1 MNGELLLD
9 HNKPTLKTCC
19 TMTTV
24 TSDVPQVL
32 CETLSESSA
41 EGPDLAKVIEDRR
54 IRKESEKYSSGE
66 SADSWGS
73 ASRKASQRVAKSDS
87 EMIHRSESY
96 FALLLQISKLEAE
109 KGDLQMQMEFDAMAY
124 REVYKVAQELEENLT
139 AANAEIEDNLVEI
152 AALRIKCYQPV
163 NAQSY
168 PAINSSLIS
177 SSSLDAASD
186 SDCKPG
192 RDFLVGR
199 AIAWAL
205 ERLTSKVHL
214 LLYRPAD
221 AQHTKLDSDAM
232 LLQESRSPSPT
243 SPAINLGRNKG
254 EGEYL
259 ESIEEENSYSMLV
272 AEFHVRDVYAGET
285 LPERM
290 KRKFHLLHLKQARA
304 QLHTEIPQPHEK
316 RTKLIAKLT
325 ANKLAVGW
333 GWTHPTHYYS
343 L

>member
-1 MNGELLLD
+1 MTRDTANVAQALGEA
-9 HNKPTLKTCC
+9 
-19 TMTTV
+19 
-24 TSDVPQVL
+24 
-32 CETLSESSA
+32 LSESSA
-41 EGPDLAKVIEDRR
+41 QDSDLAKVIEERR
-54 IRKESEKYSSGE
+54 IRKVADKNASGE
-66 SADSWGS
+66 SADSVSWGGVS
-73 ASRKASQRVAKSDS
+73 GEASQREAESDL
-87 EMIHRSESY
+87 ETIDRSY
-96 FALLLQISKLEAE
+96 FALLQKIFELEAE
-109 KGDLQMQMEFDAMAY
+109 KGGLQMQMEIDMMAY
-124 REVYKVAQELEENLT
+124 REVYKVAQELEENLK
-139 AANAEIEDNLVEI
+139 AANAEIEKNQVEI
-152 AALRIKCYQPV
+152 AVLRIKCYQPV

-177 SSSLDAASD
+177 SSSLDTASD

-192 RDFLVGR
+192 RGFLVGR

-232 LLQESRSPSPT
+232 LPQESRSPSPT

>member
-1 MNGELLLD
+1 MTRDTANVAQALGEA
-9 HNKPTLKTCC
+9 
-19 TMTTV
+19 
-24 TSDVPQVL
+24 
-32 CETLSESSA
+32 LSESSA
-41 EGPDLAKVIEDRR
+41 QDSDLAKVIEERR
-54 IRKESEKYSSGE
+54 IRKVADKNASGE
-66 SADSWGS
+66 SADSVSWGGVS
-73 ASRKASQRVAKSDS
+73 GEASQREAESDL
-87 EMIHRSESY
+87 ETIDRSY
-96 FALLLQISKLEAE
+96 FALLQKIFKLEAE
-109 KGDLQMQMEFDAMAY
+109 KGGLQMQMEIDMMAY

-139 AANAEIEDNLVEI
+139 AANAEIEKNQVEI
-152 AALRIKCYQPV
+152 AVLRIKCYQPV

-177 SSSLDAASD
+177 SSSLDTASD

-192 RDFLVGR
+192 RGFLVGR

-232 LLQESRSPSPT
+232 LPQESRSPSPT

>member
-214 LLYRPAD
+214 LLYRQAD

-254 EGEYL
+254 EGGF
-259 ESIEEENSYSMLV
+259 ESIEAENSHSMLV
-272 AEFHVRDVYAGET
+272 AEFHVRDVFADET
-285 LPERM
+285 LPERI
-290 KRKFHLLHLKQARA
+290 KRKFHLLHLRQVSA
-304 QLHTEIPQPHEK
+304 QLHTETPLPHEK
-316 RTKLIAKLT
+316 RTKLVAKLT

-333 GWTHPTHYYS
+333 GLTHPTHYYS
-343 L
+343 M

>member
-1 MNGELLLD
+1 MTRDTANVAQALGEA
-9 HNKPTLKTCC
+9 
-19 TMTTV
+19 
-24 TSDVPQVL
+24 
-32 CETLSESSA
+32 LSESSA
-41 EGPDLAKVIEDRR
+41 QDSDLAKVIEERR
-54 IRKESEKYSSGE
+54 IRKVADKNASGE
-66 SADSWGS
+66 SADSVSWGGVS
-73 ASRKASQRVAKSDS
+73 GEASQREAESDL
-87 EMIHRSESY
+87 ETIDRSY
-96 FALLLQISKLEAE
+96 FALLQKIFELEAE
-109 KGDLQMQMEFDAMAY
+109 KGGLQMQMEIDMMAY

-139 AANAEIEDNLVEI
+139 AANAEIEKNQVEI
-152 AALRIKCYQPV
+152 AVLRIKCYQPV

-177 SSSLDAASD
+177 SSSLDTASD

-192 RDFLVGR
+192 RGFLVGR

-232 LLQESRSPSPT
+232 LPQESRSPSPT

-285 LPERM
+285 LPERI
-290 KRKFHLLHLKQARA
+290 KRKFHLLHLKQASA
-304 QLHTEIPQPHEK
+304 QLHNETPQPHEQ
-316 RTKLIAKLT
+316 RTKLMAKLT
-325 ANKLAVGW
+325 ANRFAVGW
-333 GWTHPTHYYS
+333 GWTYPTHYYS